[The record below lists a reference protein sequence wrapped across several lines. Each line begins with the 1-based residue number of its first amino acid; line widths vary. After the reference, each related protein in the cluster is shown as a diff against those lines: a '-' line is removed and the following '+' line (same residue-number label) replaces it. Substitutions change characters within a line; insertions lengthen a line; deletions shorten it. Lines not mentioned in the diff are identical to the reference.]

1 MIKIAI
7 CDDDIDFMDK
17 YDERIIDIFNK
28 CTMGDETY
36 SVVRYHS
43 GKELLDNYK
52 KDGADIFLL
61 DIDLGDCKGYEVG
74 RELTFRESDPAIIY
88 ITGYSE
94 NVYNAFVGRPIGFVQ
109 KKCLESDLEKFVYDA
124 VYHVRKR
131 AQRVEIT
138 GKDRKYE
145 LAADERNIL

>member
-52 KDGADIFLL
+52 KDVTLEDVLIEPSSKIREDFAKQQEALDTFANKVREIRNENLPDI
-61 DIDLGDCKGYEVG
+61 K
-74 RELTFRESDPAIIY
+74 TQNTNKPTAKAAIN
-88 ITGYSE
+88 S
-94 NVYNAFVGRPIGFVQ
+94 NNNHR
-109 KKCLESDLEKFVYDA
+109 
-124 VYHVRKR
+124 
-131 AQRVEIT
+131 
-138 GKDRKYE
+138 
-145 LAADERNIL
+145 